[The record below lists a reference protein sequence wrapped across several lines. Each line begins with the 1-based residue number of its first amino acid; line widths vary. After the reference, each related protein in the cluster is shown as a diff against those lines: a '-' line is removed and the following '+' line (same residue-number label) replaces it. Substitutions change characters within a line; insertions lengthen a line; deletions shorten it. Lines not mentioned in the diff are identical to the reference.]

1 MKTTENN
8 IKRSYSSPEI
18 HIISLDNEISLILN
32 SDRVLPNDP
41 ESDLHIPELD
51 YFEDTPFE

>member
-18 HIISLDNEISLILN
+18 HIISLDNEISLIL
-32 SDRVLPNDP
+32 SSRVIPDNP
-41 ESDLHIPELD
+41 ENDLHFLEMD